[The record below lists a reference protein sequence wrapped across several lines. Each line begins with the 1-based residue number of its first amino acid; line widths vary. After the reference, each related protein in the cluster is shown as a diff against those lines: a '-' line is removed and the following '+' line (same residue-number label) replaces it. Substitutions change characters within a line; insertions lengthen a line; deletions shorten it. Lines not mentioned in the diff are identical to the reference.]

1 MAGAEGGGGI
11 APGRRTIDADCPVA
25 ADSREMTRR
34 KTNQITLVLLLVGL
48 GAALVIFLTATPET
62 VDPLLGDPMTTKKY
76 LRELRVI
83 GGQGNVLAAE
93 FQDWFAGLWH
103 GQALAGTVAVLTA
116 VVTLTFRFVATHPG
130 SEVIEPAGGDDR
142 PRK

>member
-1 MAGAEGGGGI
+1 
-11 APGRRTIDADCPVA
+11 
-25 ADSREMTRR
+25 MTRQ
-34 KTNQITLVLLLVGL
+34 KTNRITLLLLLL
-48 GAALVIFLTATPET
+48 GFGGALAIYVMATPET

-116 VVTLTFRFVATHPG
+116 GVTLVFRFVATHPG
-130 SEVIEPAGGDDR
+130 SLAAVVPEKEKALPPGNA
-142 PRK
+142 RKP